1 MLWGHRM
8 DAEAAAR
15 AARAAAAAGT
25 SSGGGGSGGGSGV
38 VVAGDPLPGGI
49 PSALSAAAASA
60 RDGEPRRCPVGAT
73 GGAPATAAAAATTT
87 TAADAT
93 ATTSST
99 RHALP
104 PLSPQQTAAADR
116 PSKCPVD
123 HRNLGS
129 GGGAAALRDAAAART
144 SSSSSSSLSS
154 SGAAAPVP
162 SAAVGTTAEGV
173 AAEVPA
179 SDPPSKCPVDHRKLG
194 AGGGAAALARA
205 AAAAGGAGR
214 QAAATA
220 TTSAPSAVASAG
232 ATASGAPPQ
241 PVYDVY
247 GNQLDPRNLMPT
259 SPNQTPSPG
268 QRAPLSTN
276 RERSS
281 IPKVSNPNSPDVWVY
296 PSQQMFYNAL
306 SRKGKAADVEEADMD
321 AVVAVHNSMNE
332 ATWAEV
338 LAWERAYHAGECA
351 HPSLAQ
357 FRGRPHDRSPASR
370 FRGAFRGY
378 PAPFDRHDWTVD
390 RCGTPVRYIIDYYHW
405 DDGRA
410 EPIEIHVRPAAD
422 SAAAVWDRLRY
433 RASVVTSGGRADILS
448 IAGSPGAAVAAADA
462 AGVAHAAAPVSTTAA
477 AVGATTE
484 EGAGGAKAASAAR
497 AAAGPGTVVNGEQLD
512 EEEFA
517 FLSGLTVERVRTIGE
532 RLGGACGGAADAVR
546 RWTGVDEE
554 RKAKAMVALN
564 YCVACEVCPR
574 PAAAFMEAMEASVDA
589 DAAPAEVA
597 ASAAARRAEVGGDGG
612 GTAAAEPGFVDGKA
626 AAAKYEAMTAC
637 LDRFH
642 VMASRV
648 LAKDAGITA
657 LGPEVPPAVGIAA
670 AVRLAKTAKEG
681 EAGGVGG

>member
-1 MLWGHRM
+1 MA
-8 DAEAAAR
+8 AEAH
-15 AARAAAAAGT
+15 
-25 SSGGGGSGGGSGV
+25 
-38 VVAGDPLPGGI
+38 VAG
-49 PSALSAAAASA
+49 
-60 RDGEPRRCPVGAT
+60 
-73 GGAPATAAAAATTT
+73 
-87 TAADAT
+87 
-93 ATTSST
+93 
-99 RHALP
+99 
-104 PLSPQQTAAADR
+104 
-116 PSKCPVD
+116 
-123 HRNLGS
+123 
-129 GGGAAALRDAAAART
+129 
-144 SSSSSSSLSS
+144 
-154 SGAAAPVP
+154 
-162 SAAVGTTAEGV
+162 
-173 AAEVPA
+173 
-179 SDPPSKCPVDHRKLG
+179 PPSKCPVDHRKLG
-194 AGGGAAALARA
+194 EGGGAAALARA
-205 AAAAGGAGR
+205 AAAAGEAGR

-220 TTSAPSAVASAG
+220 TSSVRSSTAASG
-232 ATASGAPPQ
+232 ATAASTPPQ

-268 QRAPLSTN
+268 QGAPLSTD

-281 IPKVSNPNSPDVWVY
+281 IPKVSDPNSPDVWVY

-370 FRGAFRGY
+370 FRGALRGY
-378 PAPFDRHDWTVD
+378 PAPFDRHDWMVD
-390 RCGTPVRYIIDYYHW
+390 RCGTPVRYVIDYYHW

-422 SAAAVWDRLRY
+422 SVASVWDRLRY
-433 RASVVTSGGRADILS
+433 RARVVTSGGRADILS
-448 IAGSPGAAVAAADA
+448 IAGPPGAAVAAGGAV
-462 AGVAHAAAPVSTTAA
+462 GVAHVTSPESTAA
-477 AVGATTE
+477 AAAAGATT
-484 EGAGGAKAASAAR
+484 AGGSGGTKAASAAPST
-497 AAAGPGTVVNGEQLD
+497 AGPGTVVNGERLD

-532 RLGGACGGAADAVR
+532 HLGGACGGAADAVR

-574 PAAAFMEAMEASVDA
+574 PAAAFMAAMEASVQA
-589 DAAPAEVA
+589 DAAPAKVA
-597 ASAAARRAEVGGDGG
+597 AAAAGRGAETDRDGG
-612 GTAAAEPGFVDGKA
+612 GAAAAAAPGLVGEGA

-648 LAKDAGITA
+648 LAKEAGITA
-657 LGPEVPPAVGIAA
+657 LGPEMPPAVGIAA
-670 AVRLAKTAKEG
+670 AVGLAKTAKEG
-681 EAGGVGG
+681 EAGGVGS